1 MKVVIDINIFVS
13 SFLWEGNPK
22 KVVDRAIEG
31 IDELYITKEILE
43 QISDVMNRPKFNT
56 SKENIAYYIKSIEE
70 TANEIIIHQKIQD
83 GSRDVDDNIILE
95 CGIAGNVDYIIT
107 GDEDLL
113 VLKEFNGIKI
123 VTPKEYLEITESGLR
138 H

>member
-31 IDELYITKEILE
+31 IDELYISKEILE
-43 QISDVMNRPKFNT
+43 QISEVMNRPKF
-56 SKENIAYYIKSIEE
+56 KVDREGVKYYMKLIEE
-70 TANEIIIHQKIQD
+70 ISNEIICNGKIQD
-83 GSRDVDDNIILE
+83 GSRDTDDNIILE
-95 CGIAGNVDYIIT
+95 CGLTGNVDYIVT

-123 VTPKEYLEITESGLR
+123 VTPKEYLEIIE
-138 H
+138 